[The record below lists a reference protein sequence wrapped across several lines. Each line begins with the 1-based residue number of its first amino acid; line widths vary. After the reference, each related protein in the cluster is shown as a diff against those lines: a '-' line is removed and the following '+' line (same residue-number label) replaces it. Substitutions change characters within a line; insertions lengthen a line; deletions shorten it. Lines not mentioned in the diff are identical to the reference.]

1 MGIWQAAKGR
11 VKQWFGVAAAPPATF
26 SWGPIDALIRG
37 VWGPDASSGPVTR
50 DDAMSLAA
58 FERGTSE
65 LCAIGT
71 LPLVNYRG
79 YDLVPNA
86 FLDQPDPDV
95 PRVVQLAQTI
105 EDLVCDGISWWIKTG
120 FDYRGFPTAA
130 RRVVNVTLQPP
141 TTPGKTP
148 APLPSG
154 EDPRGA
160 SVWVDGVETP
170 ASRMIRFDSPVRPV
184 LRSAARTIRRGLM
197 LDVLAAMY
205 AENPRPMEAF
215 TDTDDQTVVPYTDE
229 EIVAF
234 LATYKAGRRRGH
246 PAWIPRQAQRI
257 DVSAPSPAELQLVD
271 LQRQVSLELALF
283 LGLDPEDVGVNTTS
297 RTYFNGTDRDRNKIN
312 RAFAPYM
319 SAIADRL
326 SMPDVTPRGQRVR
339 WDLSDYLKPDAVT
352 QAGYWQSLQSMGVVD
367 ATWIGQQAGVP
378 GDVTRRAQSARSA
391 AALPAAGNPGLENSI
406 VRLPA
411 QMGPALT
418 ALLAEKPRGL
428 VAASMFPVS
437 TKPRGFSAGDVG
449 PGMVFSTADFGV
461 KSPARADVEKRT
473 ITGLA
478 VPYGA
483 VARKYGVGFRFR
495 PGSLEYDA
503 AQLARLRVKDDH
515 TTYVGVH
522 HAVTDSREGPV
533 VTLKIL
539 DGPEGSPTKMHRD
552 QLLMDAAAGLADGL
566 SVGVDFSL
574 DPADGDVVWSEPEQ
588 VFDVVRATW
597 NETSVTPNP
606 AFTGA
611 RVTRVAASRSGGTM
625 HCQHCGRPHPEGM
638 ACATAAQLYGQPPAP
653 HPAQFAAYPM
663 PVQLQPYGQM
673 PVQPMPQQQPAPP
686 PQLPAAT
693 VLPTGP
699 ASAAELSATLT
710 RTVEQMVAAGQVAA
724 TPPAGQPAEFAQ
736 TVNPTTLPIPG
747 QGHPTAAGPAQ
758 VNEPEP
764 YHLTFSLR
772 DGSAVMGRGTHEFSG
787 DVIAALRDRDGTAHA
802 RVIAFLQKHMAAVFN
817 VATGDVNEANP
828 TRQRADMYVEQRSYR
843 YPLWSAINKGSLSD
857 ITPFTFPKFNSASS
871 LVAAHTE
878 GVEPSTGSFTTTG
891 QTVTPTAYSG
901 KARINREVW
910 DQGGNPQISTLI
922 WNQMVKGVFEALE
935 AAAVTELNAGSFT
948 TITLTAGNADTGQT
962 LTSELEAA
970 LAALQF
976 VRGGYAFTDGFAQAD
991 LYKAIAAAKADDGRP
1006 LYAMIGPAN
1015 ANGQSQSRFGAIDV
1029 AGQLFYPEWGL
1040 AAAGQTAAA
1049 KSYLLDRTSVHGW
1062 ASAPQRLVLDEVAVA
1077 YVDLGVWGYQATAVS
1092 DTTGVRTISWDPVA

>member
-1 MGIWQAAKGR
+1 MSVWE
-11 VKQWFGVAAAPPATF
+11 AAARRVRSWLGRAPAAAPATF

-37 VWGPDASSGPVTR
+37 VWGPDGSTGPATR
-50 DDAMSLAA
+50 DDAMSLAP
-58 FERGTSE
+58 FERGCSE
-65 LCAIGT
+65 LCAIAT

-105 EDLVCDGISWWIKTG
+105 EDLICDGVSWWLKTG
-120 FDYRGFPTAA
+120 YDYRGFPTSA
-130 RRVVNVTLQPP
+130 RRVVNVTLQAPAGR
-141 TTPGKTP
+141 TRSE
-148 APLPSG
+148 APLPG
-154 EDPRGA
+154 GHDPRGA

-170 ASRMIRFDSPVRPV
+170 AAAVIRFDSPVRP
-184 LRSAARTIRRGLM
+184 LLTTAARTIRRGLL

-215 TDTDDQTVVPYTDE
+215 TDSDDQTVVPYGDE

-234 LATYKAGRRRGH
+234 LAAYKAGRKRGA

-257 DVSAPSPAELQLVD
+257 DVSAPSPAELQLVE

-326 SMPDVTPRGQRVR
+326 SMGDVTPRGQRVR
-339 WDLSDYLKPDAVT
+339 WDLADYLKPDAPT
-352 QAGYWQSLQSMGVVD
+352 QAAYWQALRGMGVVD
-367 ATWIGQQAGVP
+367 AQWIGQQAGIP
-378 GDVTRRAQSARSA
+378 AEVTRRAGRA
-391 AALPAAGNPGLENSI
+391 AAAAAPALPAAAQENRAVI
-406 VRLPA
+406 LPA
-411 QMGPALT
+411 QLGPALT
-418 ALLAEKPRGL
+418 AARAMSTQVDIPRGWG
-428 VAASMFPVS
+428 AA
-437 TKPRGFSAGDVG
+437 FSGDRAGMTFAV
-449 PGMVFSTADFGV
+449 TEFGRRA
-461 KSPARADVEKRT
+461 PATADVERRT

-503 AQLARLRVKDDH
+503 SNLARLRVKDDH
-515 TTYVGVH
+515 SAYVGVH
-522 HAVTDSREGPV
+522 RGVQDTKEGPV
-533 VTLKIL
+533 VTLSIL

-552 QLLMDAAAGLADGL
+552 QVLMDAAAGLYDGL

-574 DPADGDVVWSEPEQ
+574 VPEDGDVIWNESEQ

-597 NETSVTPNP
+597 KETSVTPDP

-611 RVTRVAASRSGGTM
+611 RVTRVAASRSGGSM
-625 HCQHCGRPHPEGM
+625 FCPHCGRPHPPGL
-638 ACATAAQLYGQPPAP
+638 ACATAAQLYPAP
-653 HPAQFAAYPM
+653 D
-663 PVQLQPYGQM
+663 
-673 PVQPMPQQQPAPP
+673 QQPTQHYAAAPPVAYYQPAVANGAQVGVATNHAVPSPP
-686 PQLPAAT
+686 PQLPAAA

-699 ASAAELSATLT
+699 VSTAELSAALT
-710 RTVEQMVAAGQVAA
+710 NTVQQMVANGQVNPA
-724 TPPAGQPAEFAQ
+724 PPSGQPAAAEFAQ
-736 TVNPTTLPIPG
+736 PVNPGALPIPG
-747 QGHPTAAGPAQ
+747 QGQPTAAGTAR
-758 VNEPEP
+758 VVEPDP
-764 YHLTFSLR
+764 YRLSFSDR
-772 DGSAVMGRGTHEFSG
+772 DGSAVLGRGTHEFSG

-802 RVIAFLQKHMAAVFN
+802 RVIGFLQKHMSAMFN
-817 VATGDVNEANP
+817 VATTDVNEANP
-828 TRQRADMYVEQRSYR
+828 TRNRPDMYVDQRTYR
-843 YPLWSAINKGSLSD
+843 YPLWSAINKGSLTD
-857 ITPFTFPKFNSASS
+857 ITPFTFPKFSSASS

-878 GVEPSTGSFTTTG
+878 GTEPSTGTFVTTG

-922 WNQMVKGVFEALE
+922 WNQMVKGVNEALE

-962 LTSELEAA
+962 LSAELEAA

-976 VRGGYAFTDGFAQAD
+976 IRGGYAFTDGFTQAD
-991 LYKAIAAAKADDGRP
+991 LYKALAAAKDADKRP
-1006 LYAMIGPAN
+1006 LYPMIGPAN
-1015 ANGQSQSRFGAIDV
+1015 ANGQTNSRFGAIDV
-1029 AGQLFYPEWGL
+1029 AGQLFYPEWAL

-1049 KSYLLDRTSVHGW
+1049 KSYLIDRSSVHGW
-1062 ASAPQRLVLDEVAVA
+1062 ASAPQRLVLDEIAVA